1 MESCGGKR
9 RLSRHGAGWCL
20 GRNSTTG
27 QEGSLKAC
35 LGIATARTAQSV
47 PKCLLLH
54 FSKWPDNTWKNI
66 FPLGRCHETQLGAA
80 YRDTRESSR
89 PKVQICTRASC
100 AAAFSAGCW
109 MLVLLPAHASQPPT
123 SEPIFLRAKV
133 SWKIPENPRF
143 ARCVLKPGTVRQ
155 CCGAEQGRLGFESLC
170 SQQCSPTKCS
180 VETASVI

>member
-20 GRNSTTG
+20 GRNSTVG

-35 LGIATARTAQSV
+35 PGIATARTAQSV
-47 PKCLLLH
+47 PKCTSASGLITPGKIYFPWEGATKRSWVLL
-54 FSKWPDNTWKNI
+54 T
-66 FPLGRCHETQLGAA
+66 ETPASPAGQKSRFALEQAVQLLFLQA
-80 YRDTRESSR
+80 
-89 PKVQICTRASC
+89 
-100 AAAFSAGCW
+100 AGCW
-109 MLVLLPAHASQPPT
+109 FSSLLTHRSLQPP
-123 SEPIFLRAKV
+123 SRFSCERRCPGRSQK
-133 SWKIPENPRF
+133 SPRF

-155 CCGAEQGRLGFESLC
+155 CCGAEQGRIGFESLC